1 MYKVTYR
8 PDLTISQVVATKEF
22 DSYKSALYFAN
33 KFQAD
38 GLVLEIKWYPK
49 DKDESSNHN

>member
-8 PDLTISQVVATKEF
+8 PDLNISQIVATKEF
-22 DSYKSALYFAN
+22 DTYKSALYFAN

-38 GLVLEIKWYPK
+38 GLVLEIKWYPEEK
-49 DKDESSNHN
+49 K